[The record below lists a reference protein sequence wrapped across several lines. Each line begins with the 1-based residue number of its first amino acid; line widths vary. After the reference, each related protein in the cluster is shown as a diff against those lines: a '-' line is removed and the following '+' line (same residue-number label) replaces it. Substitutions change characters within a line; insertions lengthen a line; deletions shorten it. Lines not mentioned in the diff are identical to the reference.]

1 MQNAESDTEV
11 LGIEQVM
18 AMLRVS
24 RSGLY
29 VLVRDRRVPGGAKIG
44 RKRLWLRSDILAFLE
59 RKGGKA

>member
-1 MQNAESDTEV
+1 MQSAETDSEV

-29 VLVRDRRVPGGAKIG
+29 VLVRDRRVPSGAKIG
-44 RKRLWLRSDILAFLE
+44 RKRLWLRSDIIAFLE
-59 RKGGKA
+59 RRGGK